1 MKGIII
7 VLIALSMITYSCSS
21 KKQITHTNKNL
32 ESIKTIENI
41 NDFVD
46 EIDEFFP
53 KTEIPNSKKVKLT
66 NEVLKCIT
74 DEEAFYKKDKILKI
88 IVQDLF
94 VNNYK
99 RNLIFYYK
107 DNEVIFIK
115 SIQESLLKKD
125 DEITIRKIYC
135 QNGIVIFDSSQEDKL
150 DNELLLLAENSL
162 KERYKNL

>member
-21 KKQITHTNKNL
+21 KKQITNTNKNF

-41 NDFVD
+41 NNFVD
-46 EIDEFFP
+46 EIDKFFP
-53 KTEIPNSKKVKLT
+53 KTEITNSKKVKLT

-74 DEEAFYKKDKILKI
+74 DEEAFYKKGEILKI

-125 DEITIRKIYC
+125 DEITIRKIYY

-150 DNELLLLAENSL
+150 DNELLFLAENSL
-162 KERYKNL
+162 KEEYKNL